1 MCVLPLIIERLHY
14 TYYWICLNIKG
25 HTPTFSA
32 LEEDR
37 STTKETLIMMLAAL
51 FFIIA
56 TCILS
61 AANGFSPS
69 QTRQVSSPICR
80 THHSVQHTSPVTKR
94 THLYSS
100 PEDKQAEIEALEAKL
115 RELKGETVVS
125 NEILNNGDDEQLA
138 EEEEPEWEILKTQS
152 NDSVM
157 LSERW
162 KEADPSYNAVEGG
175 MLKNVAIALGVVVF
189 LGIFSQI
196 PIGNEDL
203 QKYQDYKGSA
213 SRIDLGDLN
222 DVRGVQ

>member
-1 MCVLPLIIERLHY
+1 
-14 TYYWICLNIKG
+14 
-25 HTPTFSA
+25 
-32 LEEDR
+32 
-37 STTKETLIMMLAAL
+37 
-51 FFIIA
+51 
-56 TCILS
+56 
-61 AANGFSPS
+61 
-69 QTRQVSSPICR
+69 
-80 THHSVQHTSPVTKR
+80 VQHTSPVTKR

-115 RELKGETVVS
+115 RELKGETVES
-125 NEILNNGDDEQLA
+125 GDQIINNGDDAQSA

-162 KEADPSYNAVEGG
+162 KEADPSSNAVEGG
-175 MLKNVAIALGVVVF
+175 MLKNAAIALGVVVF